1 MEGIAA
7 GLFQKPLAWGVG
19 AEILATDERNRIVD
33 GVARPR
39 QTYFVGSVFGR
50 ATIDTSDSLLDP
62 TRGFRV
68 TGFLAPETSRTQGEQ
83 YYYLRNRVD
92 AAYYQSVGERT
103 VLAARLAFAGI
114 QGADLIGIAPSR
126 RLYAGGGGSVRGYGY
141 QAIGPK
147 NEFMEPIGGRSLVE
161 ASFEARIGTG
171 FFDGAVSVVPF
182 FDLGSVSTS
191 TTPDFGEI
199 KMGAGVGLRY
209 ATGFGPIRVDVGVPL
224 NPEPEDSPVAVYVSL
239 GQAF

>member
-1 MEGIAA
+1 M
-7 GLFQKPLAWGVG
+7 
-19 AEILATDERNRIVD
+19 LATDERNRIVD
-33 GVARPR
+33 GVERPR
-39 QTYFVGSVFGR
+39 QTYFVGALFGR
-50 ATIDTSDSLLDP
+50 ATLDTSDSLLDP

-68 TGFLAPETSRTQGEQ
+68 TGFLAPETSRTQGVQ

-92 AAYYQSVGERT
+92 AAYYQTVGNRT
-103 VLAARLAFAGI
+103 VIAARAAFASI
-114 QGADLIGIAPSR
+114 QGAELVGIAPSR

-147 NEFMEPIGGRSLVE
+147 NDFMEATGGRSLVE
-161 ASFEARIGTG
+161 ASIEARIGTG
-171 FFDGAVSVVPF
+171 LLDGAVSVVPF

-199 KMGAGVGLRY
+199 KMGAGLGVRY
-209 ATGFGPIRVDVGVPL
+209 TTGFGPIRLDVGFPL
-224 NPEPEDSPVAVYVSL
+224 NPEPEDSAVGVYISL

>member
-1 MEGIAA
+1 MTGTYERTSTL
-7 GLFQKPLAWGVG
+7 LFQKPLAWGVG

-83 YYYLRNRVD
+83 DIPTQPRRW
-92 AAYYQSVGERT
+92 AGYQSVGERT
-103 VLAARLAFAGI
+103 VLVARLALPD

-126 RLYAGGGGSVRGYGY
+126 RLCRRRRLCAYGE
-141 QAIGPK
+141 QVGPK
-147 NEFMEPIGGRSLVE
+147 NEFVEPIGGWSLVG
-161 ASFEARIGTG
+161 ASFEAHRYGLFRRG
-171 FFDGAVSVVPF
+171 
-182 FDLGSVSTS
+182 
-191 TTPDFGEI
+191 
-199 KMGAGVGLRY
+199 GVGRAL
-209 ATGFGPIRVDVGVPL
+209 L
-224 NPEPEDSPVAVYVSL
+224 
-239 GQAF
+239 